1 MTAPIYGWDE
11 KTVEIARNTLEQNNL
26 YFDKYSEKVK
36 D

>member
-11 KTVEIARNTLEQNNL
+11 KTDTLEQNNL